1 MSVSNQLAVRA
12 ADAIVAV
19 PGSRYNPLF
28 IHGPSGVGK
37 THLLNA
43 IGNGLVHGAT
53 GASAVAC
60 VPAQLFV
67 DELIGA
73 LQ

>member
-1 MSVSNQLAVRA
+1 MGASNQLAVRA

-19 PGSRYNPLF
+19 PGTRYNPLF

-43 IGNGLVHGAT
+43 IGNGLAPATAARGARRVRAARSCSST
-53 GASAVAC
+53 S
-60 VPAQLFV
+60 
-67 DELIGA
+67 
-73 LQ
+73 